1 MAGNDI
7 SFAGSIP
14 QLYDQYLGPLLFR
27 PYADELARRAAELQ
41 PKRILETAAG
51 TGIVTAALHRACPDA
66 EIIATDL
73 NQGMLDVASA
83 RLPSDRLVFAAAD
96 AQDLPFGDDGFD
108 LVVCQ
113 FGIMFMPDKV
123 RANAE
128 AKRVLRPNG
137 RYMLAI
143 WDRLDNNP
151 ATHASASA
159 VAELY
164 PEGASDFLKRAP
176 FSYADPARIEHD
188 LLEAGFNDIEFETVA
203 LRSRLP
209 SARHAALGLCQGTPM
224 RLDIEARGEDAL
236 ERATHAAEQ
245 ALKRFEGA
253 DGLDAPMAAHIVTAI
268 A

>member
-14 QLYDQYLGPLLFR
+14 QLYDQYLGPLLFQ

-73 NQGMLDVASA
+73 NQGMLDIASA

-96 AQDLPFGDDGFD
+96 AQDLPFDDDGFD

-123 RANAE
+123 QANAE
-128 AKRVLRPNG
+128 AKRVLRPRG

-143 WDRLDNNP
+143 WDRLENNP

-188 LLEAGFNDIEFETVA
+188 LLEAGFNDIEFETVT

-224 RLDIEARGEDAL
+224 RLDIEAQGPDAL
-236 ERATHAAEQ
+236 DRATDAAET
-245 ALKRFEGA
+245 ALKRFEGP

>member
-1 MAGNDI
+1 MAGNDVA
-7 SFAGSIP
+7 FAGSVP
-14 QLYDQYLGPLLFR
+14 QLYDLYLGPLLFQ
-27 PYADELARRAAELQ
+27 PYADELARRAAELN
-41 PKRILETAAG
+41 PARILETAAG

-73 NQGMLDVASA
+73 NQGMLDIASA
-83 RLPSDRLVFAAAD
+83 RLRSDKLVFAAAD
-96 AQDLPFGDDGFD
+96 AQNLPFDASGFD

-123 RANAE
+123 QANAE
-128 AKRVLRPNG
+128 AKRVLRPGG

-143 WDRLDNNP
+143 WDKLENNP

-164 PEGASDFLKRAP
+164 PEGASDFLKRTP
-176 FSYADPARIEHD
+176 FSYADPAQIEHD
-188 LLEAGFNDIEFETVA
+188 LLQAGFNDIEFETVT

-209 SARHAALGLCQGTPM
+209 SAREAAMGLCQGTPM
-224 RLDIEARGEDAL
+224 RLDIEAQGPDAL
-236 ERATHAAEQ
+236 ERATDAAEQ
-245 ALKRFEGA
+245 ALKRFEGP
-253 DGLDAPMAAHIVTAI
+253 DGLDAPMAAHIVIAI